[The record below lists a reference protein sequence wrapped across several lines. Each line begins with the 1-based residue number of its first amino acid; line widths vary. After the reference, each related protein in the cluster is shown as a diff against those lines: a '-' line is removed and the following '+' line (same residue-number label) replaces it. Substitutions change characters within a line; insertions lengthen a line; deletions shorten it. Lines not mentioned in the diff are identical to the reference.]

1 MKPAGRVRGCGNGQ
15 RAEQQSVSRSGLAG
29 PGDLEGI
36 KAGQIEK
43 HGMLTH
49 DELWAGVDLKIEN
62 AEFHF
67 DAMSR
72 VLQPQSPERVG
83 TYTVVGG

>member
-1 MKPAGRVRGCGNGQ
+1 
-15 RAEQQSVSRSGLAG
+15 
-29 PGDLEGI
+29 
-36 KAGQIEK
+36 
-43 HGMLTH
+43 MLTH